1 MLVKGKQMIEI
12 LNKSHLSCACLGN
25 HDFDFGLDV
34 LLEHIKNSNF
44 PWLISNVFDAETKKP
59 LGNVSDR
66 HVIELNGLRIGL
78 IGLVEEEWM
87 ATLST
92 INYDEI
98 IYESYVD
105 IGKKLANELKI
116 QQVLANSIFFFYFK
130 YFLKQK

>member
-1 MLVKGKQMIEI
+1 MLCKGKQMIDV
-12 LNKSHLSCACLGN
+12 LNKCHISCACLGN

-34 LLEHIKNSNF
+34 LLTHIQNSNF
-44 PWLISNVFDAETKKP
+44 PWLISNVFDSETKKP
-59 LGNVSDR
+59 LGNVDDK
-66 HVIELNGLRIGL
+66 HVIEINGLRVGI

-105 IGKKLANELKI
+105 MGKKLADELRTEH
-116 QQVLANSIFFFYFK
+116 VNIFI
-130 YFLKQK
+130 FLLISLV